1 MLTATAAEIVDTDQ
15 PNSACRGSM
24 STPGTARKAAAP
36 TSARK
41 VTPATHQAGWIRLVR
56 TASIV
61 VTRGEHAG
69 AGGIAAS
76 GPTANMCKDPA
87 MPRPHEVVVLALPDP
102 MAFELGLASKFL
114 GSAVDAR
121 EQRLYRVRVATLDGG
136 PVRTSGGYSVL
147 PEHDASILDEADTVV
162 VPGLHLPTS
171 MPGDRLPGDVAE
183 VLRRA
188 AAHARLVAICTGS
201 FALAAAGLLDGRP
214 ATTHWL
220 YAERF
225 ATLFPQVRLDPD
237 VLFVDDGDVLTSAG
251 NAAGIDLLLH
261 VVRRDH
267 GSEAANRVARRSVV
281 APWREGGQSQ
291 FVERP
296 VPDDD
301 GAGTAATRAW
311 ATAPLGEP
319 LALADLA
326 AHARMSV
333 RTLPRRPGGGAC
345 APSPGA
351 SARRPASRRSG
362 GWPVSGWRSPGSCWS
377 PPTHRWTGSPPMPV
391 SARPPPCASSC
402 AQPSASPRSPTG
414 VPTKG

>member
-1 MLTATAAEIVDTDQ
+1 
-15 PNSACRGSM
+15 
-24 STPGTARKAAAP
+24 
-36 TSARK
+36 
-41 VTPATHQAGWIRLVR
+41 
-56 TASIV
+56 
-61 VTRGEHAG
+61 
-69 AGGIAAS
+69 
-76 GPTANMCKDPA
+76 MCKDPA

-121 EQRLYRVRVATLDGG
+121 ERRLYRVRVATLDGG

-267 GSEAANRVARRSVV
+267 GSEVANRVARRSVV

-311 ATAPLGEP
+311 AAERLGEP

-326 AHARMSV
+326 AHAHMSV
-333 RTLPRRPGGGAC
+333 RTFTRRFRDETGV
-345 APSPGA
+345 SPGRWLLQQRVDR
-351 SARRPASRRSG
+351 ARTLLESTDLGVDQVARRSG
-362 GWPVSGWRSPGSCWS
+362 FGTAGSLRQ
-377 PPTHRWTGSPPMPV
+377 HFQ
-391 SARPPPCASSC
+391 ASLGV
-402 AQPSASPRSPTG
+402 SPTSYRRTFR
-414 VPTKG
+414 V